1 MIEKNIY
8 SKSGMAIIRS
18 TTGRAVIGPAAP
30 SPMPEVYVSPE
41 ADETQY
47 SEAPRVFSKRRI
59 FRALLDAGIWEQVK
73 AYMETAGVWEDW
85 QYATTLDED
94 DPLLVSAIGKLQ
106 REIGLSP
113 DDLERILAAAALPQT

>member
-1 MIEKNIY
+1 
-8 SKSGMAIIRS
+8 
-18 TTGRAVIGPAAP
+18 
-30 SPMPEVYVSPE
+30 
-41 ADETQY
+41 
-47 SEAPRVFSKRRI
+47 VFSKRRI